1 MAQAHR
7 ARVEPWV
14 SGHLER
20 RRRGQAHAVN
30 DFLFD
35 YYPYSP
41 GKLAT
46 WHPGYGIVLEG
57 PQALEYLKYSGY
69 REVAGGVTA
78 DIAWLDSRRDRLD
91 SAIAILDASAGRPPM
106 SGCFALHEWA
116 MVSRLEQNE
125 VRHTAL
131 PLRLAPAQ
139 IAEAVDEIGLRCTH
153 FDAFRF
159 FTADAEP
166 LNTHALSR
174 STQVQFEQPGCIH
187 ASMDLYKYA
196 SWFSPL
202 VSSDLV
208 MDCFENAALA
218 RELDMRSS
226 PYDVSEFGLT
236 SIRIE
241 TSEGR
246 QEYLVQQ
253 QAMIQRTTPLRSR
266 LADALKTLAR
276 AHDTTECGHG
286 IARP

>member
-7 ARVEPWV
+7 ARVEPWI

-20 RRRGQAHAVN
+20 RRHGQAHAVN

-41 GKLAT
+41 GKLTT
-46 WHPGYGIVLEG
+46 WHPGFGIVLEG
-57 PQALEYLKYSGY
+57 PQAMEYLQYSGY
-69 REVAGGVTA
+69 HESGGGVTA
-78 DIAWLDSRRDRLD
+78 DISWLDSRRDRLD
-91 SAIAILDASAGRPPM
+91 SAIAILDASAARPPM

-116 MVSRLEQNE
+116 MVYGLEQAE
-125 VRHTAL
+125 VRHSSL
-131 PLRLAPAQ
+131 PLRLAPTQ
-139 IAEAVDEIGLRCTH
+139 VAEVVDEIGLRCTH

-166 LNTHALSR
+166 LNTNALSR
-174 STQVQFEQPGCIH
+174 STQAQFEQPGCIH

-226 PYDVSEFGLT
+226 PYDVREFGLT
-236 SIRIE
+236 SILIE
-241 TSEGR
+241 TPEGR
-246 QEYLVQQ
+246 QEYRVQQ
-253 QAMIQRTTPLRSR
+253 EAMIQRTSPLRNR
-266 LADALKTLAR
+266 LAGTLKALAE
-276 AHDTTECGHG
+276 AHDRTECGHG
-286 IARP
+286 IACP